1 MKSLSGIRSGP
12 SSSSALP
19 SQSFSST
26 SRMSILPSV
35 RIPLMRRS
43 ENDDPPSHSKEP
55 LLTIKLSSL
64 SFLDSSV
71 LEITSQSTIYTISTT
86 GTSTT
91 VLRNDARRG
100 SVKTAV
106 IKWPRVLPTK
116 QSGKDSTECVLV
128 QMKGS
133 RWDLGDTV
141 LKPGA
146 KYVPK

>member
-1 MKSLSGIRSGP
+1 
-12 SSSSALP
+12 
-19 SQSFSST
+19 
-26 SRMSILPSV
+26 
-35 RIPLMRRS
+35 MRRS